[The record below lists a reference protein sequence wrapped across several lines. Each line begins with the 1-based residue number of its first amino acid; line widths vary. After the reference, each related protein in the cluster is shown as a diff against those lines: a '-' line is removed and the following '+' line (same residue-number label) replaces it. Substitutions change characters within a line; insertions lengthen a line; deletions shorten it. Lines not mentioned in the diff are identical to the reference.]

1 MMPLFSYVDPV
12 SANLMWHASILKQV
26 VHEFKFLSCAMLY
39 FYIDNF
45 SRIYCGTQIKFIRQI
60 CVMCCWSSKNIS
72 DNVSRNFMSVFAT
85 TTKKQ
90 AEIFKFPT
98 FKICLVWRE
107 RAKRRQ
113 TQRKRKAENTVRDS
127 SVVKFQR

>member
-26 VHEFKFLSCAMLY
+26 VHEFKFLSCSMLY

-45 SRIYCGTQIKFIRQI
+45 SRIYCGTQIKFIRQYVL
-60 CVMCCWSSKNIS
+60 CVVGPQKIFLIMSQEIS
-72 DNVSRNFMSVFAT
+72 CRFSQQPK
-85 TTKKQ
+85 KKQ

>member
-12 SANLMWHASILKQV
+12 YANLMWHASILKQV
-26 VHEFKFLSCAMLY
+26 VHEFKFLNCAMLY

-45 SRIYCGTQIKFIRQI
+45 SRIYCGTQIKFIRQYVL
-60 CVMCCWSSKNIS
+60 CVVGPQKIFLIMSQEIS
-72 DNVSRNFMSVFAT
+72 CRFSQQPK
-85 TTKKQ
+85 KKQ

-113 TQRKRKAENTVRDS
+113 AQRKRKAENTVRDS

>member
-45 SRIYCGTQIKFIRQI
+45 SRIYCGTQIKFIRQYVL
-60 CVMCCWSSKNIS
+60 CVVGPQKIFLIMSQEISCRFSQQPKKN
-72 DNVSRNFMSVFAT
+72 RRKYLNF
-85 TTKKQ
+85 Q
-90 AEIFKFPT
+90 LLKF
-98 FKICLVWRE
+98 V
-107 RAKRRQ
+107 
-113 TQRKRKAENTVRDS
+113 
-127 SVVKFQR
+127 